1 MSSVAG
7 LYIRLLSECWS
18 EKQDCAG
25 YFPLGV
31 GISNLLSW
39 PIIVTERLA
48 FGEHG
53 FVSSY
58 DAVMARYCW
67 ILVPVL
73 WVLLRGLCR
82 REVGG
87 RVHPFSRPSGIT
99 HPTGTFRDS
108 ERQLLLRAD
117 SVRLLWPCPDLG
129 RSFL

>member
-1 MSSVAG
+1 MNEEISSTPSIWRHLRPTGRSAGFVLLCAVVSSVAG

-58 DAVMARYCW
+58 DAVMARYWW

-73 WVLLRGLCR
+73 WLYYYAVFVGAKLVVAFIRSVGRRG
-82 REVGG
+82 
-87 RVHPFSRPSGIT
+87 
-99 HPTGTFRDS
+99 
-108 ERQLLLRAD
+108 
-117 SVRLLWPCPDLG
+117 
-129 RSFL
+129 